1 MRLTSIFIAVIL
13 CTVIINPLIA
23 QVNSKKKL
31 AKTEVK
37 ERGTIITAQLH
48 SGILKENLVGLNTTR
63 KVMVYLP
70 PRYSSSKKS
79 YPVVYYCHSIYG
91 NAGMILYDSSAV
103 HELLERAFARD
114 PSKEF
119 IFVAADYSSNNIGSL
134 YENSTTSGRWLD
146 FTTQELV
153 PFIDSSYRTIRHRDS
168 RAVTGDFMGGRGAL
182 KLGMSYPEIFGVV
195 YGLHPVALGVGTR
208 PWTDVG
214 VNWDKVFNAKTF
226 ADLGGDKYCE
236 TWVAICQAF
245 LPNPSRPPF
254 YCDFF
259 MKKEGE
265 RFVVEPEN
273 LIKIQHNFHLDETI
287 SETYQNLKSLR
298 GFAFD
303 WARYDPNYD
312 HVHAARAFTRKLDD
326 FGIEHEAEEYR
337 GTPWNKT
344 WGTDGRF
351 NTRVLPFLFKHL
363 VFQH

>member
-1 MRLTSIFIAVIL
+1 MFRIVISVLVYLAVMQS
-13 CTVIINPLIA
+13 LIA
-23 QVNSKKKL
+23 QGNSKKNT
-31 AKTEVK
+31 AKTEVIK
-37 ERGTIITAQLH
+37 RGNIIAEKLN
-48 SGILKENLVGLNTTR
+48 SNILKENLVGLKTTR
-63 KVMVYLP
+63 DVMVYLP
-70 PRYSSSKKS
+70 PQYSSSRKS

-103 HELLERAFARD
+103 HELLERAFA
-114 PSKEF
+114 SETGKEF
-119 IFVAADYSSNNIGSL
+119 IFVVADYSSGNIGSL
-134 YENSTTSGRWLD
+134 YENSITSGRWLD

-153 PFIDSSYRTIRHRDS
+153 PFIDGKYRTIRHRDS
-168 RAVTGDFMGGRGAL
+168 RGVTGDFMGGRGAL
-182 KLGMSYPEIFGVV
+182 KLGMSHSDIFGVV

-214 VNWDKVFNAKTF
+214 VNWDKVFNAKSF

-254 YCDFF
+254 YCDYF

-265 RFVVEPEN
+265 KLVVDPQN
-273 LIKIQHNFHLDETI
+273 LIKIQQGFHLDEMLN
-287 SETYQNLKSLR
+287 ETYKNLQSLR
-298 GFAFD
+298 GLAFD
-303 WARYDPNYD
+303 WARYDGNYD

-344 WGTDGRF
+344 WGIDGRF
-351 NTRVLPFLFKHL
+351 NTRALPFMLKHL
-363 VFQH
+363 VFQ